1 MDASSE
7 HLHLLPFPFFSSME
21 ECDAL
26 CTRIAIMVNGKFVC
40 LGSPQHLKN
49 KFGQGYTLIVQ
60 MGALADGSI
69 APNQP
74 VIDFIAQ
81 NFPGAKVRK
90 LQRLMFAIENAFT
103 ANGRFKCLQRKL
115 FHWFYVFFFF
125 LRKKIICGSPYYK
138 LFI

>member
-1 MDASSE
+1 
-7 HLHLLPFPFFSSME
+7 ME

-60 MGALADGSI
+60 MGALADGST

-90 LQRLMFAIENAFT
+90 
-103 ANGRFKCLQRKL
+103 RKI
-115 FHWFYVFFFF
+115 
-125 LRKKIICGSPYYK
+125 LRI
-138 LFI
+138 FI